1 MYEHP
6 YLSRQITVF
15 EQEQMERAAAQRR
28 FLVEHA
34 DQIVPRPEGALR
46 RMLRR
51 VVGAPADPASTART
65 ASVCDSTAV
74 PAR

>member
-15 EQEQMERAAAQRR
+15 EQEQIERDAAQRR
-28 FLVEHA
+28 FLIEHA
-34 DQIVPRPEGALR
+34 AQIVTRPEGAIR

-51 VVGAPADPASTART
+51 VFGAPADPASTART
-65 ASVCDSTAV
+65 ASVCDPTAA